1 KIKQMN
7 KIYRLFPLSLLASIA
22 LLSSSCDKMND
33 IQREWADQEERM
45 YLGKV
50 DSIAYFPGFGRA
62 KLTWYVGSDPKID
75 RTIIYWNMRQ
85 DSIVKEFARNTPGVQ
100 KDSIILDNLPEGST
114 LFEFRN
120 MNNDGETSL
129 YSSATVTVWGAE

>member
-1 KIKQMN
+1 
-7 KIYRLFPLSLLASIA
+7 
-22 LLSSSCDKMND
+22 
-33 IQREWADQEERM
+33 
-45 YLGKV
+45 
-50 DSIAYFPGFGRA
+50 PGFGRA

-129 YSSATVTVWGAE
+129 YSSATVTVWGAEFGDGLRARSLNGFDFDYAQSTY